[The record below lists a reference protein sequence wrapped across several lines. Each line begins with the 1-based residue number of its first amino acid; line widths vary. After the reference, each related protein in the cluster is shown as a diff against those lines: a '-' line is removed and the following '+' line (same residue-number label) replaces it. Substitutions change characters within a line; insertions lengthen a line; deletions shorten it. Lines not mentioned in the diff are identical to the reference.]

1 MKHGLEITVRFEIIV
16 FVSVVT
22 CDENRILVS
31 ILEGYLGTND
41 IFSRMI
47 EGLGSHTLGSVYLP
61 NYHLL
66 LWLICQ
72 ADKKFF
78 ILGAEGH

>member
-31 ILEGYLGTND
+31 ILEGYLGTNEIQLD
-41 IFSRMI
+41 
-47 EGLGSHTLGSVYLP
+47 
-61 NYHLL
+61 
-66 LWLICQ
+66 
-72 ADKKFF
+72 D
-78 ILGAEGH
+78 